1 MAINVSTRNTYKV
14 HRFAAMFLPDL
25 FRAEHN
31 LSNLEY
37 STPVELRNQRTGEI
51 EIYSAGRIHRV
62 RRDGSPI
69 QPQSKLSAIAGEF
82 NFKRGRLRRIRLEV
96 EAFAKSVGAQADRPD
111 IVHLFRY
118 LDNLLV
124 IQERQARSKL
134 ASTDQKKS

>member
-1 MAINVSTRNTYKV
+1 MPISLFSRNTYKIYYPG
-14 HRFAAMFLPDL
+14 MGWLPDL
-25 FRAEHN
+25 YRVDETIRDVPYGQSIA
-31 LSNLEY
+31 
-37 STPVELRNQRTGEI
+37 VRNQRTGVFEDVP
-51 EIYSAGRIHRV
+51 AHMLQRV

-82 NFKRGRLRRIRLEV
+82 NFKRGRLRRLHLEV
-96 EAFAKSVGAQADRPD
+96 EAFAKSVGAQSDRPD

-134 ASTDQKKS
+134 AITDQKKS